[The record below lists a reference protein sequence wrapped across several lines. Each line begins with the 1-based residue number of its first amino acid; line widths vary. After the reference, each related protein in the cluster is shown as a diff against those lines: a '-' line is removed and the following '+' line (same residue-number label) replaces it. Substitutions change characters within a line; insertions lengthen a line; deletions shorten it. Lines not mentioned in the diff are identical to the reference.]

1 MRGGFPHN
9 RILADRLERAALAAG
24 ATVDTEH
31 RVALRQSVGFID
43 LLVVLDRRRIAIEVE
58 CSAHRVDKDVA
69 KARAAQADLL
79 LIVTPDSR
87 IADACVRKLRRLGL
101 LEASSGPTIKVCTL
115 PVALQELANFS
126 GTKVPVNTQRQ
137 NT

>member
-9 RILADRLERAALAAG
+9 RVLADRLERAALAAG
-24 ATVDTEH
+24 ATLDTEH
-31 RVALRQSVGFID
+31 RVSLGRGVGFID

-58 CSAHRVDKDVA
+58 CSAHRVAKDVA
-69 KARAAQADLL
+69 KACAAQADLL

-87 IADACVRKLRRLGL
+87 TAGACVRKLRRLGL
-101 LEASSGPTIKVCTL
+101 LKAPSAPAIKVCTL

-126 GTKVPVNTQRQ
+126 GAKVPMNTQRQ